1 MSLFGAPHV
10 DIGQGGDGMSE
21 GTWSPVV
28 IGVCLADVREE
39 RIAWRSR
46 GRVARG
52 KLTVIDGDPGLGKS
66 TVMMDWAA
74 RVSRGDPLPD
84 GEPQEERGVLLL
96 CAEDDPADTIRPRLR
111 LMGADLSQIYL
122 LNEVPDERGMRMAA
136 LPTDCDLIEAIIR
149 ARNVGLVVIDPLTAF
164 LAEDLK
170 ANSDQDV
177 RRALSPLALVAQRT
191 GASVI
196 LLRHLNKTA
205 SVNALYRGGGSIGI
219 IGIAR
224 FGLLVAEDRNQGDDV
239 RILAST
245 KSNVGPPPASLA
257 YRLRPVPGED
267 HAVIE
272 WIGTSELRARDLLTE
287 QAADDETRDEWDD
300 AVEWLRGFLSDGP
313 RPAKEVYAEGRKVGI
328 GYRAIRRA
336 KAKLGVR
343 AVKKGFQGDT
353 EWQWTLSESDESL
366 NGVAHEST
374 DPSSLLAF

>member
-1 MSLFGAPHV
+1 MG
-10 DIGQGGDGMSE
+10 E

-84 GEPQEERGVLLL
+84 GEPQDERGVLLL

-257 YRLRPVPGED
+257 YRLVPVPGED
-267 HAVIE
+267 HAVVE
-272 WIGTSELRARDLLTE
+272 WIGTSDLRARDLLTE

-300 AVEWLRGFLSDGP
+300 AVEWLRGFLGDGP
-313 RPAKEVYAEGRKVGI
+313 KPAKAVYDEGRRVGI
-328 GYRAIRRA
+328 GVRAIRRA

-343 AVKKGFQGDT
+343 AVKHGFSGET
-353 EWQWTLSESDESL
+353 EWRWTLEPASSESP
-366 NGVAHEST
+366 NGIAHGST
-374 DPSSLLAF
+374 DPTSLVAF